1 MHVYLP
7 EKVEKPNFRLTIGS
21 CSRPVRRVSRE
32 RERQPREDQRRK
44 IQEREML
51 GKVKHSVF
59 PMFASSSHMDQT
71 LVLGSQLYFSG
82 VSLYIYS
89 PSMRSRFL
97 THTWVPSLVLLF
109 RHVWLRTTH
118 QELVGSED
126 KVLLCKEVQQEAR
139 DKEGIAQRRHHEHTP
154 HLACDFVPACFIN
167 VYPE

>member
-7 EKVEKPNFRLTIGS
+7 EKLRSQTSDLLLEAAAGQS
-21 CSRPVRRVSRE
+21 DVSAERERERE

-82 VSLYIYS
+82 VSLYIYNYI
-89 PSMRSRFL
+89 L
-97 THTWVPSLVLLF
+97 Y
-109 RHVWLRTTH
+109 
-118 QELVGSED
+118 
-126 KVLLCKEVQQEAR
+126 
-139 DKEGIAQRRHHEHTP
+139 IY
-154 HLACDFVPACFIN
+154 I
-167 VYPE
+167 

>member
-44 IQEREML
+44 IQEHEML

-82 VSLYIYS
+82 VSLYIQYLS
-89 PSMRSRFL
+89 PSFWGSPIYISGNLRWSDLQVIEPLSAKRQRWSAAAL
-97 THTWVPSLVLLF
+97 QNLPAVRTQDA
-109 RHVWLRTTH
+109 VW
-118 QELVGSED
+118 GSQIQRVRLEN
-126 KVLLCKEVQQEAR
+126 KVKWENTIIPNR
-139 DKEGIAQRRHHEHTP
+139 
-154 HLACDFVPACFIN
+154 
-167 VYPE
+167 

>member
-21 CSRPVRRVSRE
+21 CSRPVRRVSRERE

-82 VSLYIYS
+82 VSLY
-89 PSMRSRFL
+89 F
-97 THTWVPSLVLLF
+97 
-109 RHVWLRTTH
+109 
-118 QELVGSED
+118 
-126 KVLLCKEVQQEAR
+126 
-139 DKEGIAQRRHHEHTP
+139 
-154 HLACDFVPACFIN
+154 N
-167 VYPE
+167 

>member
-21 CSRPVRRVSRE
+21 CSRPVRRVSRERE

-82 VSLYIYS
+82 VSLDIQTYQ
-89 PSMRSRFL
+89 
-97 THTWVPSLVLLF
+97 T
-109 RHVWLRTTH
+109 
-118 QELVGSED
+118 
-126 KVLLCKEVQQEAR
+126 VQ
-139 DKEGIAQRRHHEHTP
+139 DNSIKT
-154 HLACDFVPACFIN
+154 
-167 VYPE
+167 